1 MKNFRKMFLC
11 AVICA
16 TAFVLSSCQSKEENV
31 ISQMEKIEKMISS
44 EDFQVDKLDEIE
56 KQYDA
61 IMTASKE
68 CNFSDEQ
75 RKQLV
80 EIQGRIAAGMTKQMI
95 KGAGSILNDAID
107 ASQGFMKGFTDVI
120 SEEIEKATKE

>member
-1 MKNFRKMFLC
+1 MKNLRKMFLF
-11 AVICA
+11 AV
-16 TAFVLSSCQSKEENV
+16 VLASALVMSSCQSKEEKV
-31 ISQMEKIEKMISS
+31 ISQMEKIEKLVSS
-44 EDFQVDKLDEIE
+44 EDFQIYKLDEIK

-61 IMTASKE
+61 ILTASKE

>member
-1 MKNFRKMFLC
+1 MKNLRKMFLF
-11 AVICA
+11 AV
-16 TAFVLSSCQSKEENV
+16 VLASALVMSSCQSKEEKV
-31 ISQMEKIEKMISS
+31 ISQMEKIEKLVSS
-44 EDFQVDKLDEIE
+44 EDFQIDKLDEIK

-61 IMTASKE
+61 ILTASKE
-68 CNFSDEQ
+68 CNFSEEQ
-75 RKQLV
+75 SKQLV
-80 EIQGRIAAGMTKQMI
+80 EVQGRIAAAMTKQMI